1 MLTPRI
7 IFTCSA
13 FWFFLLPGMA
23 EKQPVATPD
32 PVVGPGTIQAID
44 TIINEA
50 IKNERIPGAV
60 IWLEQKARFFH
71 QSYGNRNIVPA
82 PRPMEKATIFDAASL
97 TKVVATTTCIMIL
110 MERGKLKLTDP
121 VGKHIRE
128 FSVPTK
134 NGITIHH
141 LLTHTSGLPPI
152 LPREPAWSGYTTG
165 IRLASTLDTRAKPG
179 EKYRYSDVNFILLGE
194 MVRRLSGKSL
204 KQFAKEEVFEP
215 LGMRNTG
222 FVLHPSAYP
231 RAAPTTRE
239 NGVLLQGVVHD
250 PSARA
255 MGGIAGHAG
264 MFTTAPDLA
273 RFCRM
278 VTGNGALGKVRI
290 LSAATVKKMVSI
302 QTLPARHKVKR
313 GLGWDIETPF
323 SSPKTPPPNHSFGH
337 TGWTGGSIWIHPA
350 SESFLILLSNRNHP
364 FERRSIRTLRETVGT
379 TAGKALGIRD

>member
-1 MLTPRI
+1 
-7 IFTCSA
+7 
-13 FWFFLLPGMA
+13 MA
-23 EKQPVATPD
+23 EKTPVATPD
-32 PVVGPGTIQAID
+32 PVAGPGTIKAID
-44 TIINEA
+44 MIIGEA
-50 IKNERIPGAV
+50 VGSKKIPGAV
-60 IWLEQKARFFH
+60 IWLEQKGRFYH

-82 PRPMEKATIFDAASL
+82 PKPMEKATIFDAASL
-97 TKVVATTTCIMIL
+97 TKVVATTPCIMIL
-110 MERGKLKLTDP
+110 MEQGRLKLNDP
-121 VGKHIRE
+121 VGKYIAE
-128 FSVPTK
+128 FSGPEK

-152 LPREPAWSGYTTG
+152 LPRKPAWSGYATG
-165 IRLASTLDTRAKPG
+165 IKLATTLQTRAKPG

-194 MVRRLSGKSL
+194 IVGRLSGKSL
-204 KQFAKEEVFEP
+204 KQFAREEVFEP
-215 LGMRNTG
+215 LGMQNTG
-222 FVLHPSAYP
+222 FVLHPSAYL
-231 RAAPTTRE
+231 RAAPTTQE

-278 VTGNGALGKVRI
+278 ITDGGALGKVRI
-290 LSAATVKKMVSI
+290 LSAATVKKMASI

-323 SSPKTPPPNHSFGH
+323 SSSKTPPPNHSFGH

-350 SESFLILLSNRNHP
+350 SGSFLILLSNRNHP
-364 FERRSIRTLRETVGT
+364 FERRSIRSLREELGT
-379 TAGKALGIRD
+379 TAGKALGLND

>member
-13 FWFFLLPGMA
+13 FWVSLLPGMA
-23 EKQPVATPD
+23 EKQPLAKPD
-32 PVVGPGTIQAID
+32 PVAGPETIQSID
-44 TIINEA
+44 MIINEA

-60 IWLEQKARFFH
+60 IWLEQKTRFYT

-82 PRPMEKATIFDAASL
+82 PKPMEKATIFDAASL
-97 TKVVATTTCIMIL
+97 TKVVTTTTCIMIL
-110 MERGKLKLTDP
+110 MERGKLKLADP

-165 IRLASTLDTRAKPG
+165 IRLATALETRAKPG

-194 MVRRLSGKSL
+194 IVRRLSGKSL

-222 FVLHPSAYP
+222 FVLHPSAYT

-278 VTGNGALGKVRI
+278 LTGNGSLGTVRI
-290 LSAATVKKMVSI
+290 LSAATVKKMTSLH
-302 QTLPARHKVKR
+302 TLPARHKVKR
-313 GLGWDIETPF
+313 GFGWDIETPF

-337 TGWTGGSIWIHPA
+337 TGWTGGSIWIHSA

>member
-13 FWFFLLPGMA
+13 FWVSLLPDIAG
-23 EKQPVATPD
+23 KQPVATPA
-32 PVVGPGTIQAID
+32 PVAEPETIKAMD
-44 TIINEA
+44 MIISEA
-50 IKNERIPGAV
+50 IRNERIPGAV
-60 IWLEQKARFFH
+60 IWLEQKARFYH

-82 PRPMEKATIFDAASL
+82 PKPMEKDTIFDAASL

-110 MERGKLKLTDP
+110 MERGKLKLNDP

-134 NGITIHH
+134 TGITIHH

-152 LPREPAWSGYTTG
+152 LPREPAWSGYATG
-165 IRLASTLDTRAKPG
+165 IKLATTLEARAKPG

-194 MVRRLSGKSL
+194 IVRRLSGKSL

-215 LGMRNTG
+215 LGMQNTG
-222 FVLHPSAYP
+222 FVLHPSAYL

-278 VTGNGALGKVRI
+278 VTGGGALGKVRI
-290 LSAATVKKMVSI
+290 LSAVTVKKMASI

-323 SSPKTPPPNHSFGH
+323 SSSKTPPPNHSFGH

-350 SESFLILLSNRNHP
+350 SGSFLILLSNRNHP
-364 FERRSIRTLRETVGT
+364 FERRSIRSLREQLGAAVG
-379 TAGKALGIRD
+379 KSLGLRK